1 MFVCVLVLL
10 CEVLLLRVDEFE
22 LPVVTLLPFVV
33 ELLEERVVRVASVVF
48 ERETLLEL
56 LLSERTASVEAVP
69 FLLVLLFSAGL
80 VFALLVLSF
89 VEPTLSVLLWLRLV
103 GVAAVLLSL
112 RLVVASLVLALV
124 RVLFSLKSY
133 LSALPVALVLLTLF
147 ERIFS
152 G

>member
-10 CEVLLLRVDEFE
+10 CEVLLPRFAEFE

-33 ELLEERVVRVASVVF
+33 ELLEERVIRVASVVF

-56 LLSERTASVEAVP
+56 LLSERTASVEAAP

-80 VFALLVLSF
+80 VFVLLVLSF